1 MGYDEATYTE
11 VEPRAP
17 GMYFLRDALGSES
30 LGVTVVEADD
40 GWEGLEHDHAD
51 GDHEE
56 VYLLLEGSASL
67 TVDGETIELAARDAV
82 RVDPESTRTLTFDA
96 DGSRMVIVGAP

>member
-1 MGYDEATYTE
+1 MGYDRASYTD

-17 GMYFLRDALGSES
+17 GMHFLRDALGSEA

-40 GWEGLEHDHAD
+40 GWEGMEHDHAD

-56 VYLLLEGSASL
+56 VYLLLTGSASL
-67 TVDGETIELAARDAV
+67 TVDGETVAMDAGDAV
-82 RVDPESTRTLTFDA
+82 RVDPASTRTLTFDA
-96 DGSRMVIVGAP
+96 DDSRMVIAGAP

>member
-1 MGYDEATYTE
+1 MGYDQASYTD

-17 GMYFLRDALGSES
+17 GMYFLRDALGSDA

-40 GWEGLEHDHAD
+40 GWEGMEHDHAD

-56 VYLLLEGSASL
+56 VYVLLDGSASL
-67 TVDGETIELAARDAV
+67 TVDGETVDMVPGDAV
-82 RVDPESTRTLTFDA
+82 RVDPGSTRTLAFDA
-96 DGSRMVIVGAP
+96 NDSRMVIAGAP

>member
-1 MGYDEATYTE
+1 MGYDEATYTD

-17 GMYFLRDALGSES
+17 GMYFLRDALGAET

-40 GWEGLEHDHAD
+40 GWDGIEHDHAD
-51 GDHEE
+51 DGHEE

-67 TVDGETIELAARDAV
+67 TVDDDTIEMAAGDAV
-82 RVDPESTRTLTFDA
+82 RVDPESTRTLSFDA
-96 DGSRMVIVGAP
+96 ADSQMVIAGAP